1 MLIKGSTFAYIIINM
16 MVVVS
21 EEADP
26 CCRSSV
32 ALADVMMFGEGSLP
46 KVPTTRY
53 CTVLV
58 RQLISTMP
66 AALTDLVTVV
76 PPDEEE
82 EEEPE
87 DIFAFAAGLIFTD
100 DSRNFH
106 GDDRSLVV
114 YKSARFGDIE
124 LRTADPS
131 QEDDRQL
138 FAHYLWNAGIKMAE
152 LLSDPP
158 NMRWR
163 VKDERVLELGAGG
176 TYQSVSMMKRK
187 ELADCH

>member
-1 MLIKGSTFAYIIINM
+1 
-16 MVVVS
+16 
-21 EEADP
+21 
-26 CCRSSV
+26 
-32 ALADVMMFGEGSLP
+32 
-46 KVPTTRY
+46 
-53 CTVLV
+53 
-58 RQLISTMP
+58 MP

-76 PPDEEE
+76 PPDDQEE

-106 GDDRSLVV
+106 GDDRSTLV

-131 QEDDRQL
+131 QENDRQL

-152 LLSDPP
+152 LLSNPP
-158 NMRWR
+158 DMPWSVR
-163 VKDERVLELGAGG
+163 DQRVLELGAGG
-176 TYQSVSMMKRK
+176 RSH
-187 ELADCH
+187 L